1 MKAQLRLCFFYLF
14 RNPVIDGKIKLQKF
28 IFLCNNSQLAG
39 QLRVKGDENMLQ
51 LQTEQQTS
59 FFIEKYSD
67 MVYRYCRVQLGN
79 QADAE
84 DAYQDTFLT
93 LVRKNPEFENEE
105 HLKAWLLKTA
115 YYHCKNKLRFRYR
128 RQYEPLNDE
137 IATGDQPQPVSDASV
152 RLIEALQKLS
162 PKYSSVIHLMY
173 YEGYT
178 SLQIAQ
184 MLDINESTVRV
195 RLKRG
200 RDKLKELITKEEQL

>member
-1 MKAQLRLCFFYLF
+1 
-14 RNPVIDGKIKLQKF
+14 
-28 IFLCNNSQLAG
+28 
-39 QLRVKGDENMLQ
+39 MLQ
-51 LQTEQQTS
+51 LQTQEQTS

-84 DAYQDTFLT
+84 DAYQEVFLI
-93 LVRKNPEFENEE
+93 LIRKNPEFENEE
-105 HLKAWLLKTA
+105 HLKAWLLRTS
-115 YYHCKNKLRFRYR
+115 YYQCKNRLRFNLR
-128 RQYEPLNDE
+128 RRCEPINEE
-137 IATGDQPQPVSDASV
+137 IASTAQPESPSEASQ
-152 RLIEALQKLS
+152 RLVEALQQLS

-184 MLDINESTVRV
+184 MMNLNENTVRV

-200 RDKLKELITKEEQL
+200 RDKLKELILKEEQQ